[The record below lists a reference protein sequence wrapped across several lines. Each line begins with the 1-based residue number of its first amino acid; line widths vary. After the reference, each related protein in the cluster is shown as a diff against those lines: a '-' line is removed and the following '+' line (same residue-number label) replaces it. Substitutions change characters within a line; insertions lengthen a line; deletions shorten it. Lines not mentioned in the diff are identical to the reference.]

1 MLFASAHYNVT
12 IYDVSL
18 EQVNTAHNKIKDELE
33 TMEKNGILRGSLN
46 AKQQIDLIKGRRLFF
61 TNFNYIMLL

>member
-18 EQVNTAHNKIKDELE
+18 EQVNTAFNKIKVELE
-33 TMEKNGILRGSLN
+33 TMEKNGILRGSLD
-46 AKQQIDLIKGRRLFF
+46 AKQQIELIKGRTLFF
-61 TNFNYIMLL
+61 NFIKLVK